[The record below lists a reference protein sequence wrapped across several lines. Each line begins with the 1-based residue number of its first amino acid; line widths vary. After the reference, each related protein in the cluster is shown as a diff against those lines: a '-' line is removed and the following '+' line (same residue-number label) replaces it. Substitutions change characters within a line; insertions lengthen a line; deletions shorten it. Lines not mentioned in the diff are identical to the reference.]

1 MQNWSVKSKLA
12 AGFTTVIV
20 LASVL
25 GIVSLTAIYK
35 IDTTLAKQQNVDS
48 FNGYVTQAGNA
59 RREYMAGYHDSD
71 AERAVKSLDSALQ
84 FSQRELQTDADAKE
98 LQLLQTTEDYIT
110 RYINVFG
117 EVQIAANKI
126 KQTTQQ
132 QTLSINQAKEQLEKL
147 VSGGDILG
155 AAAVSQAERLKLAA
169 VFFEAY
175 LHIQQLLADD
185 GSVANVR
192 SLISKFDEQQSRL
205 RSVLDNAQDLAS
217 LESVGQGLHGY
228 LEGVQT
234 VTKLNAELR
243 QHSEQ
248 LAQDAG
254 HIVKHTKELRLQQE
268 RKRTQT
274 TDIAY
279 GLVTVAIIV
288 TMIVGMI
295 ATYTIS
301 NSIVTPLKSVLQTAQ
316 QIGNGDLTSSVHSQ
330 RKDEL
335 GQLLMAIG
343 IMTKN
348 LRGIISKV
356 KTSSVQLAASA
367 SELSAVTEQTSVSA
381 QNQKQQ
387 TDQVAAAIHQ
397 MAITVADVAR
407 NTETTSSAIQHAD
420 QQVSDAN
427 VTIVTAISKVDELSA
442 KMTQSSTAMV
452 SLVSS
457 SEQIGSIMDVIK
469 NVAEQTNLLALN
481 AAIEAARAGESGRG
495 FAVVADEVR
504 NLAQRT
510 RESTSEIE
518 QLIATL
524 QSTAT
529 AASVQVTDSYDTTK
543 ELVAL
548 IAEVNVALNTIS
560 QLTGSIREMDQQ
572 IATAAEEQS
581 KVAEDINRNIISVR
595 DEAEQAAAANEQ
607 TVSASVEVAK
617 LGHELQDT
625 VAGFRV

>member
-1 MQNWSVKSKLA
+1 
-12 AGFTTVIV
+12 
-20 LASVL
+20 
-25 GIVSLTAIYK
+25 
-35 IDTTLAKQQNVDS
+35 
-48 FNGYVTQAGNA
+48 
-59 RREYMAGYHDSD
+59 
-71 AERAVKSLDSALQ
+71 
-84 FSQRELQTDADAKE
+84 
-98 LQLLQTTEDYIT
+98 
-110 RYINVFG
+110 
-117 EVQIAANKI
+117 
-126 KQTTQQ
+126 
-132 QTLSINQAKEQLEKL
+132 
-147 VSGGDILG
+147 
-155 AAAVSQAERLKLAA
+155 
-169 VFFEAY
+169 
-175 LHIQQLLADD
+175 
-185 GSVANVR
+185 
-192 SLISKFDEQQSRL
+192 
-205 RSVLDNAQDLAS
+205 
-217 LESVGQGLHGY
+217 
-228 LEGVQT
+228 
-234 VTKLNAELR
+234 
-243 QHSEQ
+243 
-248 LAQDAG
+248 
-254 HIVKHTKELRLQQE
+254 
-268 RKRTQT
+268 
-274 TDIAY
+274 
-279 GLVTVAIIV
+279 
-288 TMIVGMI
+288 MI

-335 GQLLMAIG
+335 GQLLMVIG

-442 KMTQSSTAMV
+442 KMTQSSTAMA

-560 QLTGSIREMDQQ
+560 QLTGSIRDMDQQ